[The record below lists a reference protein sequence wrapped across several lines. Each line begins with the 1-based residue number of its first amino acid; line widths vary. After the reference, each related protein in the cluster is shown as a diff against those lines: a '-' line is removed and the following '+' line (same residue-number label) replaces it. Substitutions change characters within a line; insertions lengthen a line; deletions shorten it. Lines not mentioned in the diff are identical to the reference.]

1 MGFLSSS
8 SRRPPDFVRLDA
20 VLARARPPVLVDST
34 ATCGHTPW
42 TADLGPASGGWVEL
56 MSPTQHGT
64 TPREGVAATK
74 TSGLDPN
81 AGFEHLLDAGL
92 VAELLRVPKSWVYAE
107 ARAGRLP
114 HVQIGRYR
122 RFRLKAIEEWIE
134 ARERGPVGS

>member
-1 MGFLSSS
+1 MTPAIGRSHESNQGI
-8 SRRPPDFVRLDA
+8 DHA
-20 VLARARPPVLVDST
+20 V
-34 ATCGHTPW
+34 
-42 TADLGPASGGWVEL
+42 
-56 MSPTQHGT
+56 
-64 TPREGVAATK
+64 
-74 TSGLDPN
+74 
-81 AGFEHLLDAGL
+81 GFERLLDADL